1 MKVFNLIN
9 KSGEVLATLKSFD
22 DNMNYLDFKNIC
34 DDITEEYETND
45 LYTLRDSLLTK
56 GFELV
61 LGGGYYIAEKGK
73 GCF

>member
-22 DNMNYLDFKNIC
+22 DNMNYLDFKTMC
-34 DDITEEYETND
+34 DDIVEEYETND